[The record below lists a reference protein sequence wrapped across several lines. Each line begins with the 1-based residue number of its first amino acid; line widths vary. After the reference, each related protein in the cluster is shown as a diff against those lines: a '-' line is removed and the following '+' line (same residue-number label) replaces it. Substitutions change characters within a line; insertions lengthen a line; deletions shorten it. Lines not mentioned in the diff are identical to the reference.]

1 MSAATPA
8 ATAGTCELAWVEG
21 PDAEG
26 FLQGLLTNDVA
37 ALAVGASCRALLL
50 DNKGHISA
58 DMRVVRTGAQD
69 FTLVTG
75 SGHAERLVTLLD
87 EYHFSEDVDV
97 IGPEPFACVTLSGWD
112 EGTVAGADLVLPG
125 LVPGTVDAIGVDAT
139 PIIAASGA
147 AAMEPNALQ
156 ARRIAAGIP
165 LFGVDFTS
173 ANLVQEAGL
182 ELATVSFDKGCYL
195 GQETVARVHYR
206 GQVNRR
212 LRGVRL
218 AEPGR
223 VGAAISA
230 GDRKVGVLTSVAEST
245 TYGSIG
251 LAILRREVGV
261 DDPLRIEGLDTP
273 ASAAE
278 LPLQEIHKH
287 A

>member
-1 MSAATPA
+1 MSAAA
-8 ATAGTCELAWVEG
+8 ASALAGTCELVWVEG

-50 DNKGHISA
+50 DDKGHISA
-58 DMRVVRTGAQD
+58 DMRVARTGPQD

-75 SGHAERLVTLLD
+75 SGHSERLVTLLD

-97 IGPEPFACVTLSGWD
+97 IGPEPFACVTLSDWD
-112 EGTVAGADLVLPG
+112 GGPIVSADLVLPG
-125 LVPGTVDAIGVDAT
+125 LVPGTVDAIGVEAA

-147 AAMEPNALQ
+147 TPMEPSALE

-182 ELATVSFDKGCYL
+182 ELTTVSFDKGCYL

-212 LRGVRL
+212 LRGVHL
-218 AEPGR
+218 GEPGR

-230 GDRKVGVLTSVAEST
+230 GDRQVGVLTSVAESSI
-245 TYGSIG
+245 YGSIG
-251 LAILRREVGV
+251 LAILRREVGA
-261 DDPLRIEGLDTP
+261 DTPLHIEGLERP
-273 ASAAE
+273 ANAVD
-278 LPLQEIHKH
+278 LPLKNAHRS

>member
-1 MSAATPA
+1 VSAPATSTP
-8 ATAGTCELAWVEG
+8 AGTCDLVWVEG

-37 ALAVGASCRALLL
+37 GLAVGASCRALLL

-58 DMRVVRTGAQD
+58 DMRVVRTGPQD

-75 SGHAERLVTLLD
+75 SGHSERLVALLD

-97 IGPEPFACVTLSGWD
+97 IGPEPFACVTFSDWD
-112 EGTVAGADLVLPG
+112 GSPMAGADLVLPG
-125 LVPGTVDAIGVDAT
+125 LVPGTVDAIGVDAM
-139 PIIAASGA
+139 PIIAASEA
-147 AAMEPNALQ
+147 APMEPGALE

-182 ELATVSFDKGCYL
+182 EPTTVSFDKGCYL

-218 AEPGR
+218 GEPGR

-230 GDRKVGVLTSVAEST
+230 GDRRVGVLTSVAESPLH
-245 TYGSIG
+245 GSIG
-251 LAILRREVGV
+251 LAILRREVGA
-261 DDPLRIEGLDTP
+261 DTP
-273 ASAAE
+273 LHLQGFERPATAVD
-278 LPLQEIHKH
+278 LPFDNAQKI

>member
-1 MSAATPA
+1 VNAAGASAL
-8 ATAGTCELAWVEG
+8 AGTCELVWVEG

-37 ALAVGASCRALLL
+37 ALAGDASCRALLL

-58 DMRVVRTGAQD
+58 DMRVVRTGPQA

-75 SGHAERLVTLLD
+75 SGHSQRLVELLD

-97 IGPEPFACVTLSGWD
+97 IGPEPFACVTFCDWD
-112 EGTVAGADLVLPG
+112 GGPITGADLVLPG
-125 LVPGTVDAIGVDAT
+125 LVPGTVDAIGVDAM

-147 AAMEPNALQ
+147 APLEPAALE

-182 ELATVSFDKGCYL
+182 ELTTVSFDKGCYL
-195 GQETVARVHYR
+195 GQETVARLHYR

-212 LRGVRL
+212 LRGVYL
-218 AEPGR
+218 GGPGR

-230 GDRKVGVLTSVAEST
+230 GDRQVGVLTSVAQST

-251 LAILRREVGV
+251 LAILRREVGAET
-261 DDPLRIEGLDTP
+261 PLRIEGLEGP
-273 ASAAE
+273 ANAAD
-278 LPLQEIHKH
+278 LPLENVHKDT
-287 A
+287 